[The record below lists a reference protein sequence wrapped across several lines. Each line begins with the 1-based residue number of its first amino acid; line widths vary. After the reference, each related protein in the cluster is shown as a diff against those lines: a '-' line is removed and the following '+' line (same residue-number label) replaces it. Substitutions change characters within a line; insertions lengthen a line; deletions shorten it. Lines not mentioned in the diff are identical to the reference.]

1 MNSTFTFLFSK
12 KPFLVYVIAFLSIFQ
27 MVDAQTV
34 PTIEASNLTFT
45 NTTST
50 GTTLNWTNG
59 NGEGRIVFMREGAG
73 STPVPDNIYFKD
85 DTAFGAGDQIRTTGW
100 YAILKT
106 NNNNKIE
113 ITGLSPGKTYQAMVI
128 ELNGTPDYP
137 SYLTTTSTGNP
148 ATVTTLSNVATLSS
162 ISLSAGTLD
171 TFFSSKTTDYY
182 ARVPNN
188 VSGITVT
195 PVTTDA
201 NATVKVN
208 GVVVTSGNPSQAIG
222 NLQVGTLSANSNLI
236 TIEVTAQDG
245 AVKVYKIN
253 IYRLLP
259 LPTIQTKDL
268 TFTNTTRNTTTLNWA
283 NGNGEGRTVL
293 MRVNTNDYTVP
304 DPHPVPELIEG
315 YYQAD
320 PDFGWG
326 DQIGTTGWYIISHN
340 NVSDLNIKGL
350 RPGSTYEVMVMEFN
364 GSPYYPS
371 YLTTTSIGNPA
382 TVTTPNNPASLNYLT
397 LSAGFLTAFFQPE
410 VIDYYARVPVG
421 VSSIT
426 VTPISGDTNATIK
439 VNGVAVTSGNPSQK
453 IDLVSGTSTVITI
466 EVTSQ
471 DGTAKTYTITT
482 EKSLGVISNKIEGF
496 VVYPNPVQQGKVY
509 IETKSTAMKDVKIF
523 DMSGRMVFFVSTT
536 NREVNME
543 SLQKGVYILKVRQ
556 DGAESNEKLIIE

>member
-59 NGEGRIVFMREGAG
+59 NGEGRIVFMREGVG
-73 STPVPDNIYFKD
+73 SVPVPDNIYLKD
-85 DTAFGAGDQIRTTGW
+85 DTVFGVGDQIGTTGW
-100 YAILKT
+100 YTIFKT
-106 NNNNKIE
+106 NQNNKVV
-113 ITGLSPGKTYQAMVI
+113 ITGLSPGKTYQAIVL
-128 ELNGTPDYP
+128 EFNGLPHYP
-137 SYLTTTSTGNP
+137 SYLTTTSAGNP
-148 ATVTTLSNVATLSS
+148 ATVTTLSNVATLSNL
-162 ISLSAGTLD
+162 SLSAGVLTPV
-171 TFFSSKTTDYY
+171 FSSETTDYV
-182 ARVPNN
+182 ANVPNEA
-188 VSGITVT
+188 SSITVT
-195 PVTTDA
+195 PVTTETHA
-201 NATVKVN
+201 MVKVN
-208 GVVVTSGNPSQAIG
+208 RVAVVSGNPSQVIG
-222 NLQVGTLSANSNLI
+222 NFEVDNPEANSSRI

-245 AVKVYKIN
+245 TVKTYIIKVR
-253 IYRLLP
+253 RLMP
-259 LPTIQTKDL
+259 APTIQTTGL
-268 TFTNTTRNTTTLNWA
+268 AFTNTTATGTTLSWT
-283 NGNGEGRTVL
+283 NGNGSGRTVF
-293 MRVNTNDYTVP
+293 MREGVEAGSVPVP
-304 DPHPVPELIEG
+304 DNIYFAENKV
-315 YYQAD
+315 
-320 PDFGWG
+320 FGLG
-326 DQIGTTGWYIISHN
+326 DQIRTTGWYTIVKFN
-340 NVSDLNIKGL
+340 NQNTVQITGL
-350 RPGSTYEVMVMEFN
+350 TPGKTYQAMVKEFN
-364 GSPYYPS
+364 GWPGYPS
-371 YLTTTSIGNPA
+371 FLTVTAAGNPA
-382 TVTTPNNPASLNYLT
+382 TVTALSNVAT
-397 LSAGFLTAFFQPE
+397 LSNVSLSTGTLDPVFSFGTMAYTAK
-410 VIDYYARVPVG
+410 VPNG
-421 VSSIT
+421 ASSIT
-426 VTPISGDTNATIK
+426 VTPVTTDSHATIK